1 VKDGHDGAELPANS
15 FFSRP
20 RRTRLNSGILVPR
33 PNIVLSLLLCLAT
46 MMVGWNASAVSLEQP
61 KTRVWDFASAS
72 ALSIWLDDA
81 ASPRSHLE
89 KLPARYDGAL
99 GFSHAAEG
107 AVGVFPRTFG
117 GAGLGKQLASEAQ
130 LAEMAAGEG
139 SAIAGAGTTKVL
151 RDAPR
156 LAAEYGGNAS
166 EWAKMSS
173 SGYTAADGTAFQTH
187 WYESVQTGL
196 RVEPK
201 VTIDTFPWK

>member
-1 VKDGHDGAELPANS
+1 
-15 FFSRP
+15 
-20 RRTRLNSGILVPR
+20 
-33 PNIVLSLLLCLAT
+33 VLT
-46 MMVGWNASAVSLEQP
+46 KGG
-61 KTRVWDFASAS
+61 R
-72 ALSIWLDDA
+72 
-81 ASPRSHLE
+81 
-89 KLPARYDGAL
+89 
-99 GFSHAAEG
+99 AAEG